1 MSLTIKN
8 WTEGLPIGVKSK
20 LNVVRQSQKSAEHQ
34 SVIDYEET
42 NLKRTRTSLQYNNR
56 INKSSINQQSGKT
69 VTETRAATESL
80 TIY

>member
-8 WTEGLPIGVKSK
+8 WTKGLPIGVKFK
-20 LNVVRQSQKSAEHQ
+20 LNVVRQSQKSVEHQ
-34 SVIDYEET
+34 SVIDYEEV
-42 NLKRTRTSLQYNNR
+42 NLKRTRMSLQYNNR